1 MVVQGLGLH
10 TVTAGV
16 LSLVGDVP
24 HVMQYGQKTKKREK
38 IGSWSEKQICLDT
51 QRSMPFLDLFLKKLQ
66 QATLLVSD

>member
-24 HVMQYGQKTKKREK
+24 HVMQYGQKREK
-38 IGSWSEKQICLDT
+38 KT
-51 QRSMPFLDLFLKKLQ
+51 NR
-66 QATLLVSD
+66 